1 MALKLCS
8 ALETLSL
15 GAPPFF
21 FFNDCGPSVTLL
33 ITGTVYLTKAA
44 KEGRVYFVTKV
55 KDTV

>member
-1 MALKLCS
+1 MALKLCG

-21 FFNDCGPSVTLL
+21 FYDCGPSVTLL
-33 ITGTVYLTKAA
+33 ITGTVYRTKAA